1 MGMSP
6 ASAPSNAFDR
16 ARIAYELMA
25 KRKRQLAAVR
35 RSRERARN
43 VRRALVS
50 CAVIALFTG
59 LALYRGWHSV
69 LLGSFASSHE
79 TTADRSAGERTGRIR
94 TPVRG
99 DTCRELQFDNASG
112 RFIGGSI
119 GPCDDIA
126 ESAQAATSQPI
137 RRLEAFRG
145 VFAR

>member
-1 MGMSP
+1 MTQ
-6 ASAPSNAFDR
+6 ASAPSNAFDQ

-43 VRRALVS
+43 VRRALAS
-50 CAVIALFTG
+50 CAVVALFIG
-59 LALYRGWHSV
+59 LAIYQGWHSV
-69 LLGSFASSHE
+69 LLGSPAPPHE
-79 TTADRSAGERTGRIR
+79 TTADRFAGARTGLVR

-99 DTCRELQFDNASG
+99 ETCRELQFDNASG

-119 GPCDDIA
+119 GPCDDVA
-126 ESAQAATSQPI
+126 VNEQAATSQQN
-137 RRLEAFRG
+137 RRLDAFRG